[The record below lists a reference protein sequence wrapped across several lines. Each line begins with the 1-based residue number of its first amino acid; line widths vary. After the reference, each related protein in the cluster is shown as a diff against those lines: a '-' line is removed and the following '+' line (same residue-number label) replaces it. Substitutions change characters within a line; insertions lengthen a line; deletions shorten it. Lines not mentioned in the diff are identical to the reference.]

1 MVTVDPLTNFFDL
14 EPCFGPNDRTAVT
27 RRKVSNKDKEVNK
40 PRKTSR
46 RERLANEKKQKN
58 WERNMR
64 IYMNTE

>member
-1 MVTVDPLTNFFDL
+1 MGLGSKGRQQPRVTH
-14 EPCFGPNDRTAVT
+14 FGPNDCTAVK

-40 PRKTSR
+40 PRKISR
-46 RERLANEKKQKN
+46 KERLANEKKQKN